1 MLMDMVN
8 ELLIMV
14 KSTDEKMFDV
24 VLRIVNHLHL
34 LVGIVEESQDVMVFV
49 YLLIVKIDQE
59 CFLIDNY
66 VVLEIH
72 NALMENDQLFAGHG
86 MVFDKKNQNDMV
98 DNLVV
103 VVHLILLNKKIQS
116 KGDRS

>member
-1 MLMDMVN
+1 
-8 ELLIMV
+8 
-14 KSTDEKMFDV
+14 
-24 VLRIVNHLHL
+24 
-34 LVGIVEESQDVMVFV
+34 
-49 YLLIVKIDQE
+49 
-59 CFLIDNY
+59 
-66 VVLEIH
+66 
-72 NALMENDQLFAGHG
+72 MENDQLFAGHG